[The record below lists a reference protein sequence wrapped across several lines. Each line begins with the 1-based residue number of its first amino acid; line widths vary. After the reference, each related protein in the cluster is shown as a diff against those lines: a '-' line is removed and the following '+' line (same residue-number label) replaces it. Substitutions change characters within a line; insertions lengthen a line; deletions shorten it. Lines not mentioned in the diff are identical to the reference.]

1 MPAHETG
8 CGLCYKGGTPFG
20 LENPNLVSW
29 AIAALGPEG
38 DISFIILNGKQ
49 TCPLL
54 SKETPSLSSK
64 AVC

>member
-1 MPAHETG
+1 MSAHEAG
-8 CGLCYKGGTPFG
+8 CGLHDKGGTPFG
-20 LENPNLVSW
+20 LKNPHLVSW

-38 DISFIILNGKQ
+38 DIGFIILNSKQ

-54 SKETPSLSSK
+54 CKETPSLSSK